1 VVTATALSSM
11 VACLLTGLCAN
22 LPVGVSPGMGLNA
35 YLVFS
40 QVLGLGVSP
49 ERALAGCF
57 TAACLVAALALA
69 RALAAI
75 LGVVPNSIKLAVVGC
90 AVGVLKWGPGGTAGG
105 RGGRGGNWSSWGAAA
120 TMGWRC
126 PAISAAPSF
135 APAPPWPPQVVG
147 MGLLLS
153 FIGLQTSRIVVA
165 DPETMVTMG
174 GLLQPEPLLAVGG
187 LALIAALH
195 HRNVRGSIL
204 LGVLATA
211 LGYWTINSSWPTR

>member
-75 LGVVPNSIKLAVVGC
+75 LGVVPNSIKLAVV
-90 AVGVLKWGPGGTAGG
+90 
-105 RGGRGGNWSSWGAAA
+105 
-120 TMGWRC
+120 
-126 PAISAAPSF
+126 
-135 APAPPWPPQVVG
+135 VG